1 MTTLPRSVVAGHP
14 LPTTSLCRWPGP
26 TSRRR
31 PPALVL
37 PAVWQGGL
45 VVQSRPYAIGSLPPA
60 TVGTCHLLALVAA
73 ALLLVPAWKAGV
85 LARRMMFGDLVS
97 LSGY

>member
-1 MTTLPRSVVAGHP
+1 LS
-14 LPTTSLCRWPGP
+14 RWPGP

-45 VVQSRPYAIGSLPPA
+45 VVQSRPCAIGSLPPA
-60 TVGTCHLLALVAA
+60 TVGTCLLPALVAA
-73 ALLLVPAWKAGV
+73 APLLVPASKAGA
-85 LARRMMFGDLVS
+85 LARMTTSGDLV
-97 LSGY
+97 LLCGY